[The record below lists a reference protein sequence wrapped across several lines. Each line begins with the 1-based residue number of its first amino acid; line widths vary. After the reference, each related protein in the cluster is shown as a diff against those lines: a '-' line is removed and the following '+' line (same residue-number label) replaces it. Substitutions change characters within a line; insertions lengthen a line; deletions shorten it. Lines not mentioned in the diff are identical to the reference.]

1 MSAGKYL
8 VYATI
13 LVTYVL
19 IVWGAYLTAGN
30 WGGACGTPSSSA
42 VSSDWPY
49 CNGSL
54 SVPSP
59 FNAASYGSFVEYVHR
74 FLSVVTTL
82 VLVAAVVVVWRTKP
96 RPTGPARALLL
107 AFFMLL
113 VQIGLGNVVVNSS
126 LNPVVTAIHLA
137 NATALFAVM
146 VVAGV
151 LMYLRE
157 RGPPPAKP

>member
-1 MSAGKYL
+1 LTAGKQL
-8 VYATI
+8 VYATV

-30 WGGACGTPSSSA
+30 WGAACGSPSSNA
-42 VSSDWPY
+42 ISSDWPY

-54 SVPSP
+54 AVPSP
-59 FNAASYGSFVEYVHR
+59 FLSATYGAFVEYVHR

-82 VLVAAVVVVWRTKP
+82 VLIATLVVVWRMKP
-96 RPTGPARALLL
+96 RPTGAARALLL

-113 VQIGLGNVVVNSS
+113 VQIALGDVVVNSA
-126 LNPVVTAIHLA
+126 LNPIVTAVHLA
-137 NATALFAVM
+137 NATALFAVI

-151 LMYLRE
+151 LMHAGEKRPVQE
-157 RGPPPAKP
+157 E

>member
-1 MSAGKYL
+1 MSRGKYF

-30 WGGACGTPSSSA
+30 WGSACGPASSSA
-42 VSSDWPY
+42 ISSDWPF

-54 SVPSP
+54 AFPNP
-59 FNAASYGSFVEYVHR
+59 YNAASYGAFVEYMHR
-74 FLSVVTTL
+74 FLSVITTV
-82 VLVAAVVVVWRTKP
+82 VLVATLVVVGRMKP
-96 RPTGPARALLL
+96 RPREAFRALLL
-107 AFFMLL
+107 SFFLLL
-113 VQIGLGNVVVNSS
+113 VQIGLGNVVVNTN
-126 LNPVVTAIHLA
+126 LNALVTAIHLA

-151 LMYLRE
+151 LMYLGDR
-157 RGPPPAKP
+157 RPS